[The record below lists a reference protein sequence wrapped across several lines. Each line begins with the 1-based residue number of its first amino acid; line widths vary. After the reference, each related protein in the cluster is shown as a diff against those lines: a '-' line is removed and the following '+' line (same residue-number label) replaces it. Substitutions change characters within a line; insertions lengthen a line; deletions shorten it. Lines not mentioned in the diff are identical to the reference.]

1 MTDAGKGRQRGGAGG
16 GKRKTTKRVTKPSK
30 ARRRRVE
37 RGRRRANLIWAIAH
51 RLRRQILR
59 AIADSGE
66 ACSPTWL
73 ADALDLPLSTA
84 AYHVTILRRFEA
96 VELADEQMARGAIE
110 HFYLST
116 IKNDPPI
123 EALLAE
129 TREAD
134 REDLQGAGS

>member
-1 MTDAGKGRQRGGAGG
+1 MADADKGRQQGKPGG
-16 GKRKTTKRVTKPSK
+16 GKRRAKKPSQ
-30 ARRRRVE
+30 AQRRRVE
-37 RGRRRANLIWAIAH
+37 EGRRRANLIWAIAH
-51 RLRRQILR
+51 RLRREILR
-59 AIADSGE
+59 AIADSDK

-96 VELADEQMARGAIE
+96 VELADEQMARGAVE
-110 HFYLST
+110 HFYVST

-134 REDLQGAGS
+134 EDGA